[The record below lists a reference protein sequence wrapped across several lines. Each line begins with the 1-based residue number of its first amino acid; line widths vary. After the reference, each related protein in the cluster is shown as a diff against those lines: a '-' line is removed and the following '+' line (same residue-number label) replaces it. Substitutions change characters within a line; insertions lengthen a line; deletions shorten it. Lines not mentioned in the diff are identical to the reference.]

1 MARGARPGRARVKRT
16 LIVAGPTDMGRRLRA
31 IVALALGLASAATAE
46 PWRTDAESGEAARER
61 LRAHLPEP
69 VWQHRA
75 IFLPPEARPEITPT
89 GDLSPPPAWS
99 DATRRHAAAARLEA
113 DGRLTGYVAGQPFP
127 MDAIDCAAPDAGTR
141 IAWNFEHRWR
151 GAGERGRFRVSHWDG
166 GERIAEPVEGE
177 LARVQ
182 TAHRVEPA
190 HLEARGGDLFPSG
203 MRMRV
208 LVLELDA
215 PYEQRGIRIVRYRYK
230 TERDRPDDLWAYVP
244 VRRRVARQ
252 TGDRFSEAMLGTD
265 LVLEDWEGLGSPVR
279 AYRWRCVGEREVMAA
294 VRTRVREWPDVDD
307 PRFGPSGLSL
317 ASDRFELRRAV
328 VVRAEPRDPEHPYG
342 WKTLYLD
349 RQTLE
354 PLYLLAHDRA
364 GALLR
369 VGAFAGGWSGDVPE
383 RYPGWEGVPEPRDA
397 FVVAQAIANVQLG
410 TGVRVE
416 FWTPTGAPLESKGRL
431 RRLIDVVPGGCVA
444 RGTRID
450 TPDGPRAVESL
461 EVGERVWA
469 WDPDGQRRIAA
480 PIEAIAHSTT
490 EKTMQLGQRGLRAT
504 PDHPIWTGAGF
515 EPLERVR
522 SGTALLASDGHV
534 RAAQRAPEPITG
546 SVEVY
551 DLSVAW
557 PHTYFADGVLVHNK
571 SR

>member
-1 MARGARPGRARVKRT
+1 MRSRHLV
-16 LIVAGPTDMGRRLRA
+16 
-31 IVALALGLASAATAE
+31 LAVSLLGLASLAGSETPRPRGGGAAVGPE
-46 PWRTDAESGEAARER
+46 VLER
-61 LRAHLPEP
+61 LRLHLPEP
-69 VWQHRA
+69 VWHHRA
-75 IFLPPEARPEITPT
+75 YLFPPTVRPEITPT
-89 GDLSPPPAWS
+89 SDLSPPPAWS
-99 DATRRHAAAARLEA
+99 AATRRYAAEARLEA

-127 MDAIDCAAPDAGTR
+127 MDAIDCGTPDAGTR

-151 GAGERGRFRVSHWDG
+151 GAGERGRLRVSHWDG
-166 GERIAEPVEGE
+166 GERIAEPVAGE

-190 HLEARGGDLFPSG
+190 HLEARGGDLFPIG
-203 MRMRV
+203 MRTRV
-208 LVLELDA
+208 LVLKLDA
-215 PYEQRGIRIVRYRYK
+215 PFEQRGIRIVRYRYK
-230 TERDRPDDLWAYVP
+230 AERNRPDDLWSYVP

-252 TGDRFSEAMLGTD
+252 TGDRFSEAVLGTD

-279 AYRWRCVGEREVMAA
+279 AYRWRCVGEREVMAV

-317 ASDRFELRRAV
+317 ANDRFELRRSV

-354 PLYLLAHDRA
+354 PLYLLAYDRA

-369 VGAFAGGWSGDVPE
+369 VGVFAGGWSGDAPD
-383 RYPGWEGVPEPRDA
+383 RYPGWEGVPEARDA
-397 FVVAQAIANVQLG
+397 FVAAQSIVNVQLG
-410 TGVRVE
+410 TGVRIE
-416 FWTPTGAPLESKGRL
+416 FWTPTGAPLASKGRL
-431 RRLIDVVPGGCVA
+431 RRLIDIYPGRCVA

-461 EVGERVWA
+461 EVGDIVWA
-469 WDPDGQRRIAA
+469 WDPEGQRRVAA
-480 PIEAIAHSTT
+480 AIEAIARSSADETL
-490 EKTMQLGQRGLRAT
+490 QLGQGLRAT
-504 PDHPIWTGAGF
+504 PDHPVWTGVGF

-522 SGTALLASDGHV
+522 SGTALLASDGDV
-534 RAAQRAPEPITG
+534 RVAKSAPKSITG
-546 SVEVY
+546 RVEVY
-551 DLSVAW
+551 DLSIAW
-557 PHTYFADGVLVHNK
+557 PHTYFADGFLVHNK